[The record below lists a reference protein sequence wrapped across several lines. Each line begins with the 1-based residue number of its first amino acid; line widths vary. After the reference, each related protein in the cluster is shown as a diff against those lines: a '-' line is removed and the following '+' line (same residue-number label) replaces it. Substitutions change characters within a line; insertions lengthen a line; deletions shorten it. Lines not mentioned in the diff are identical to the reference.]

1 NELARNASATT
12 FEFNAVEQVV
22 RLRGGEPTAW
32 DDRARA
38 KAAEIDWDTR
48 NQRSSLR
55 GNVSTTYYSQRATGG
70 ATPFSSSGRPVYL
83 TSGVADIDHAAEV
96 AVCRQNARA
105 WQDDNYLRAETI
117 TLSQKEGRLNAEGG
131 VQSMLT
137 RAPAGNRSKQPV
149 HASSNRMSYVR
160 ESALLRYEENVDIRQ
175 GSDRITGAV
184 ANIHLDSN

>member
-1 NELARNASATT
+1 
-12 FEFNAVEQVV
+12 
-22 RLRGGEPTAW
+22 
-32 DDRARA
+32 
-38 KAAEIDWDTR
+38 
-48 NQRSSLR
+48 
-55 GNVSTTYYSQRATGG
+55 
-70 ATPFSSSGRPVYL
+70 
-83 TSGVADIDHAAEV
+83 V

-184 ANIHLDSN
+184 ANIHLDSNNELSRTIIENQVVITQPGRRATGDYAQYVAANETVLLRGRPARISDAERGSSEGAEVTVYLREDRVVGEGKSERDPTGRIRSVFKVKND

>member
-1 NELARNASATT
+1 QSAR
-12 FEFNAVEQVV
+12 
-22 RLRGGEPTAW
+22 
-32 DDRARA
+32 
-38 KAAEIDWDTR
+38 
-48 NQRSSLR
+48 LR

-96 AVCRQNARA
+96 AVYRQNARA

-184 ANIHLDSN
+184 ANIHLDSNNELSRTIIENQVVITQPGRRATGDYAQYVAANETVLLRGRP